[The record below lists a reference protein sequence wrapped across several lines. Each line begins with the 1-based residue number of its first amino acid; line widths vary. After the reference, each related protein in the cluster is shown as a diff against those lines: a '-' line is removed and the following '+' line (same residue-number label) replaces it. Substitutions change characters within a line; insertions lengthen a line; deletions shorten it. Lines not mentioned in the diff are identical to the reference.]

1 MKVEYFCLSGY
12 NFRDGIA
19 DRMFAAIQDHGFG
32 RVGADLNP
40 WPMRA
45 NDGKFV
51 CYVDVS
57 GVSASAELR
66 FDDSDSLV
74 SFLRSARIVQ
84 HTEEDSTAAYRKLL
98 AINDQFFRATQEE
111 ESTHD

>member
-1 MKVEYFCLSGY
+1 MKVEYFRLSGY
-12 NFRDGIA
+12 DFRGEIA
-19 DRMFAAIQDHGFG
+19 ERMFAAIQDHGFG

-57 GVSASAELR
+57 GVSAHAELR
-66 FDDSDSLV
+66 FDDADSLL
-74 SFLRSARIVQ
+74 SFLRSARILQ

-98 AINDQFFRATQEE
+98 AINDEFFRATPEQE
-111 ESTHD
+111 TTT